1 MRVSVCIPTHQRA
14 GLLARALE
22 ALVHQRVGSELDWEI
37 VVANNNCT
45 DDTPRVVSQYAER
58 AIVPVSQVFEARPG
72 VSYARNAAIAVAT
85 GEILAFIDDD
95 IRPEAS
101 WLAAALN
108 ALECEGAD
116 LVGGRILPEWE
127 APPPAWLSANDELY
141 DYLGLMAMSE
151 RRRLTYPFA
160 DRPRIWGGS
169 MMVRRSTLDRVGV
182 FNVSLGRIGAGL
194 RHGEESDL
202 IRRVLQ
208 AGLVVVYDPA
218 ILVYHWVP
226 RERMRRRYFWR
237 WVFGYAEGKAFYGG
251 PRPAGASR
259 LGFPRWMYRSLLR
272 QGLRLAGAPLSL
284 RRQIDFFW
292 ELGLMVGWHKRA
304 QVERSATR

>member
-45 DDTPRVVSQYAER
+45 DDTPRVVSRYAER

-72 VSYARNAAIAVAT
+72 VSYARNAAIAVAK

-95 IRPEAS
+95 IRPETS

-141 DYLGLMAMSE
+141 SYLGLMAMSE
-151 RRRLTYPFA
+151 RRRLSYPFA

-169 MMVRRSTLDRVGV
+169 MIVRRSTLERVGV
-182 FNVSLGRIGAGL
+182 FDVTRGRIGTRL
-194 RHGEESDL
+194 LHGEESDL

-226 RERMRRRYFWR
+226 RERMQRRYLWR
-237 WVFGYAEGKAFYGG
+237 WVFGYAEGKAFSGS
-251 PRPAGASR
+251 PRPAGPSR
-259 LGFPRWMYRSLLR
+259 LGLPRWMYRSLLR

-292 ELGLMVGWHKRA
+292 QLGLMVGWHKRA

>member
-1 MRVSVCIPTHQRA
+1 
-14 GLLARALE
+14 
-22 ALVHQRVGSELDWEI
+22 
-37 VVANNNCT
+37 
-45 DDTPRVVSQYAER
+45 
-58 AIVPVSQVFEARPG
+58 VSQVFEARPG

>member
-14 GLLARALE
+14 RLLDRALE
-22 ALVHQRVGSELDWEI
+22 ALVQQRVGPEVDWEI
-37 VVANNNCT
+37 VVSNNNCT
-45 DDTPRVVSQYAER
+45 DDTPRVVGRCAER
-58 AIVPVSQVFEARPG
+58 AIVPVSQVFETRPG
-72 VSYARNAAIAVAT
+72 VSYARNAAIAAAE
-85 GEILAFIDDD
+85 GEILAFVDDD
-95 IRPEAS
+95 IRPEDS
-101 WLAAALN
+101 WLATALDT
-108 ALECEGAD
+108 LEREGAD

-127 APPPAWLSANDELY
+127 LPPPAWLAANDELY
-141 DYLGLMAMSE
+141 DYLGLMAVSE

-160 DRPRIWGGS
+160 DRTRIWGGS
-169 MMVRRSTLDRVGV
+169 MIVRRATLDRVGV
-182 FNVSLGRIGAGL
+182 FNVSLGRTGTRL
-194 RHGEESDL
+194 LQGEESDL

-237 WVFGYAEGKAFYGG
+237 WVFGYAEGKAINGP
-251 PRPAGASR
+251 PRPAGRSL
-259 LGFPRWMYRSLLR
+259 LGLPLWMYRSLLR
-272 QGLRLAGAPLSL
+272 QGLRLAGSPLSL

-304 QVERSATR
+304 QVERSAAR

>member
-45 DDTPRVVSQYAER
+45 DDTPRVVSRYAER

-304 QVERSATR
+304 QVERSAAR

>member
-72 VSYARNAAIAVAT
+72 VSYARNAAIAVAK